1 MILKIKNIQ
10 EIDYGTNY
18 GMAVTETGEVYSF
31 GINSYGQLGL
41 GNKEETKKPTLIG
54 TVKVVKQEDCITIK
68 EGESANAKVTLNNST
83 IVSHADFQDKATADA
98 TRVAFSGRDDF
109 EYFLALNG
117 QATLGGRDLIINP
130 NGSRLA
136 VQDDAKIKLN
146 IVSSSTQ
153 DLEVECNRRPNIN
166 ILGMRWEVKKNND

>member
-1 MILKIKNIQ
+1 MLFR
-10 EIDYGTNY
+10 
-18 GMAVTETGEVYSF
+18 S
-31 GINSYGQLGL
+31 
-41 GNKEETKKPTLIG
+41 
-54 TVKVVKQEDCITIK
+54 
-68 EGESANAKVTLNNST
+68 NAKVTLNNST
-83 IVSHADFQDKATADA
+83 IISHADFQDKATADA

-146 IVSSSTQ
+146 IVSSSAQ

-166 ILGMRWEVKKNND
+166 ILGMRWEAKKNND